1 MVQLEESEE
10 SKKMNELL
18 FKVIETLMGEET
30 VQVAVYL
37 INNPETIDEEIAENI
52 EMNIKTVRSCLF
64 KLNEQNL
71 ARFRR
76 IRNSDTGYF
85 VYYWIFEKDK
95 LINLIDRRKKHILKL
110 LSQRY
115 EYEERNL
122 LYSCENP
129 ECLPVVLEMAY
140 ELDFVC
146 PSCGDPLDQQDN
158 EKIQNYLSKLI
169 DTLEKKQ
176 YSL

>member
-1 MVQLEESEE
+1 
-10 SKKMNELL
+10 MNELL

-30 VQVAVYL
+30 VQVAIYL
-37 INNPETIDEEIAENI
+37 INNPDTIDEEIAENL

-71 ARFRR
+71 AKFRR

-85 VYYWIFEKDK
+85 VYYWVFEKDK

-140 ELDFVC
+140 ELDFAC
-146 PSCGDPLDQQDN
+146 PSCGESLDQQDN
-158 EKIQNYLSKLI
+158 EKIQDFLLNLI
-169 DTLEKKQ
+169 NSLEKKKI
-176 YSL
+176 SL